1 MAMELAHSLNYKKN
15 PSVLESGQGFLQ
27 LRRQRGTECFHAGF
41 LLRIDE
47 AHIGTEGLKGGRD
60 GDLVGEQG
68 DAEVAEE
75 QRNQSTQSTE
85 PSGRDISCLCIEKTL
100 FFTSAPERV
109 DAGAM
114 FYA

>member
-1 MAMELAHSLNYKKN
+1 MELAHSLNYKKN
-15 PSVLESGQGFLQ
+15 PSALESAAELSE
-27 LRRQRGTECFHAGF
+27 LICQRGTECFHAGF
-41 LLRIDE
+41 LLGINE
-47 AHIGTEGLKGGRD
+47 VAVGTEGLKGRGD
-60 GDLVGEQG
+60 GDLVWEQG

-75 QRNQSTQSTE
+75 HPQRNQSTQSTE

-109 DAGAM
+109 DADAM